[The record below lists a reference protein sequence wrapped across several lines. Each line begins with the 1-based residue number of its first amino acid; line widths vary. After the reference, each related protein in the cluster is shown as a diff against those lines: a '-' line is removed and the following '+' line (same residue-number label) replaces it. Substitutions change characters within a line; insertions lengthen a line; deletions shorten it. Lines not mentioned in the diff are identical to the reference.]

1 MKASSQPRRSGR
13 AAAARIAP
21 VPARNA
27 TVWTYWLAGLA
38 AVLAVFVAY
47 SPALDGP
54 FLLDD
59 SYLPYTQPQFAG
71 LPALAWMKGVRPL
84 LMMTYWFNFQ
94 LSGAST
100 GSYHF
105 VNLFLHILNGLL
117 IFLIV
122 RKVLTWSGAAGRTRE
137 LLAGFAA
144 GLFLLHPLQTE
155 SVSYVAGRS
164 ETLSVFFFLAAFTVF
179 VYRRDTSA
187 SFSVAAAVLVLLGA
201 ACLSKEHAV
210 VLPALLLLTD
220 YYWNPGFSLTGIR
233 RNWRL
238 YAPIVVVTAAGLA
251 FVWKILSTATTAG
264 FGMPDLT
271 WYQYFFTECRAVWH
285 YLWLFIFPFGQNIDH
300 DFAVSRNLLDHAAIL
315 GLAALFALIAAA
327 WMFRRRFPL
336 ESYGLFTFLLL
347 LAPTSSF
354 VPIRDTL
361 VERRMYLPFI
371 GLLFVT
377 AGLLRRWKTSQTTLA
392 VSLSAVLLAA
402 AGLTF
407 QRNQLWSNAVSIWQD
422 SVSKSPN
429 KFRPRFQFA
438 YANYNAGQ
446 CSEAVAQF
454 EQAAKLEKPDFS
466 LFVDWALAYDCA
478 GNPSA
483 AIDKLNQAAAL
494 EKSAHVYSQIGMEY
508 AKERQYALALDALAT
523 AAALDP
529 NFAMTYFY
537 RGNIYAIQGNK
548 ARATEEYRHAQALDP
563 QIPGVQ
569 DALSRVAR

>member
-336 ESYGLFTFLLL
+336 ESCGLFTFLLL

-466 LFVDWALAYDCA
+466 LFLDWALAYDCA

-483 AIDKLNQAAAL
+483 AIEKLNQAAAL